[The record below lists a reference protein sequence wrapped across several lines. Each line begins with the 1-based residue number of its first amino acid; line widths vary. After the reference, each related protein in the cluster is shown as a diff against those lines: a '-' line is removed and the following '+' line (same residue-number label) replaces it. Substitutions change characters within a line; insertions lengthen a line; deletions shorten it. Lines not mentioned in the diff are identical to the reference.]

1 MFFRHEPCP
10 KRRGGSMVAM
20 CGSLLS
26 RSVSHVP
33 TCLVS
38 HSLDRCFD
46 AYDVEW
52 IFKTLSARARASNGR
67 ARSQKYCLDCLF
79 SPEPRPLRLYVKL
92 YGTYTEPIHNPIRNL
107 YGTYTEP
114 IRNLY
119 IILYVGYTRLYVRL
133 YVRSCEHDPSTYR
146 GKLLRNI
153 RLYVAIR
160 SYTFAYTYFDHHLY
174 GRLYA
179 GYTLGIQC
187 LYVLRL
193 PPIRRLYV

>member
-1 MFFRHEPCP
+1 MQVEQRTLVSFCGQLRRVPATEWTLCALHGSAVVGGWFMFFRHEPCP

-79 SPEPRPLRLYVKL
+79 SPRIMDRSISSGSARAVSFLRHDSSLRPRDER
-92 YGTYTEPIHNPIRNL
+92 
-107 YGTYTEP
+107 
-114 IRNLY
+114 
-119 IILYVGYTRLYVRL
+119 
-133 YVRSCEHDPSTYR
+133 
-146 GKLLRNI
+146 
-153 RLYVAIR
+153 
-160 SYTFAYTYFDHHLY
+160 
-174 GRLYA
+174 
-179 GYTLGIQC
+179 TLIS
-187 LYVLRL
+187 VSAT
-193 PPIRRLYV
+193 PAMSVTPKI